1 MLDTVAMRWA
11 YPDVILVASD
21 LSDLDRLMPVAFAQA
36 RETGAR
42 LLLFHALNPAAGFTA
57 DPTGMPC
64 YDPGSAMET
73 AEHTLWPWCQEAQSL
88 NIHCNAMVREGKAI
102 DQISTV
108 VRQFHPDRILLCTR
122 SRSRLTKL
130 LLGSVAE
137 QVLRSVNLP
146 VITVGP
152 EAHLLVEND
161 APGAVLHATTLR
173 ETSRPSAALACT
185 IAAKRGAKL
194 ILLHVLPP
202 ADEMTR
208 KGLPLNLDS
217 IAMRELE
224 RLAADINIGPR
235 QVEIEPVVVRG
246 NPAIEILAE
255 ASARSTG
262 LIVLGAARSSAL
274 ESITRDHTVYRVL
287 AHAGCPVLT
296 LRELA
301 QQAAQP
307 GPEQSA
313 LLHQ

>member
-1 MLDTVAMRWA
+1 MQDTVATRWA
-11 YPDVILVASD
+11 YPDVILVATD

-42 LLLFHALNPAAGFTA
+42 LLLFHALSPSAGFTA
-57 DPTGMPC
+57 DPTGMPY
-64 YDPGSAMET
+64 YDPGSATET
-73 AEHTLWPWCQEAQSL
+73 AEHMLWPWCQRAQSL

-102 DQISTV
+102 DQILTV

-152 EAHLLVEND
+152 EAHLMVENG

-173 ETSRPSAALACT
+173 ETSRPSAALAYT

-202 ADEMTR
+202 ADEMAR
-208 KGLPLNLDS
+208 KGLPLDLDS
-217 IAMRELE
+217 IAMRELG
-224 RLAADINIGPR
+224 RLAADINSDGRPVKID
-235 QVEIEPVVVRG
+235 PVVVRG

-255 ASARSTG
+255 ASARQAG
-262 LIVLGAARSSAL
+262 LIVLGATRSSAL

-287 AHAGCPVLT
+287 AHARCPVLT
-296 LRELA
+296 LREPL
-301 QQAAQP
+301 QQSVQP
-307 GPEQSA
+307 SSEQGA